1 MWICSIDITTDFLEW
16 VLGVPLFVGRTK
28 AFVSLT
34 TVWAT
39 VQPCESAPLDIKSH
53 IEEKFGYDL
62 SGRIDDIREDYAYS
76 VTCAGSVPQSIVAF
90 LEADDFE
97 GSVRN
102 AISLGGD
109 ADTMA
114 AIAGSIAEAFY
125 GEVPEPIRNE
135 VVSRL
140 PVELKDVL
148 NAFYARFGRGFRVR

>member
-1 MWICSIDITTDFLEW
+1 
-16 VLGVPLFVGRTK
+16 
-28 AFVSLT
+28 
-34 TVWAT
+34 
-39 VQPCESAPLDIKSH
+39 
-53 IEEKFGYDL
+53 
-62 SGRIDDIREDYAYS
+62 
-76 VTCAGSVPQSIVAF
+76 VAF

-140 PVELKDVL
+140 PVELKDIL
-148 NAFYARFGRGFRVR
+148 NEFYARFGRGFRVR